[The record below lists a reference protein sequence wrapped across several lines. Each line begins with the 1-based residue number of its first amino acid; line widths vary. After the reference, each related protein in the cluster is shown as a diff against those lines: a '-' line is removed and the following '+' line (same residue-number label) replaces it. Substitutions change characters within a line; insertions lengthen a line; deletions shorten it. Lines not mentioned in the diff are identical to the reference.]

1 MNQINRWLQIRNNFC
16 INVNGFFLSLL
27 SSNFRYHRDKDKNF
41 EGKKKLFL
49 FPGSLEYQVKGNLG
63 KFFLTSTKNPPRS
76 FVPSFVRRIFFHL
89 PLQSIKRGDSKTK
102 KKFSCSPKGREL
114 SSLKNCNEMG
124 EGGWLCL
131 RRKKRRWVEK
141 LQSTLWEMRVGWV
154 ASWKIFLSFSSFSF
168 SRKIF
173 SGKSSPVLCVRLKAF
188 STKKVGKKK
197 ISPKM
202 EKRRPERKTYFFFWI
217 MAQTEDAS

>member
-1 MNQINRWLQIRNNFC
+1 MAS
-16 INVNGFFLSLL
+16 FFLFFLPTSGTIEIKTKIL
-27 SSNFRYHRDKDKNF
+27 K
-41 EGKKKLFL
+41 EKKIIS
-49 FPGSLEYQVKGNLG
+49 FPGLARIPSEGESWKIFPYVDEK
-63 KFFLTSTKNPPRS
+63 SPS

-217 MAQTEDAS
+217 MTQTEDAS